1 MEVRAVNVTE
11 WYYNISSNEVVSMV
25 SSNESSMKSKFSVL
39 FYIIKI
45 KKNKRLNLCSI
56 NLKT

>member
-45 KKNKRLNLCSI
+45 KKNKKLNLCCI